1 MATTPSTAST
11 SPPSD
16 TIRAGYGRVNKEF
29 KANKATIGYLHSL
42 SKRTNLYADLYRE
55 KTQIDTY
62 NGVALGM
69 NHTF

>member
-1 MATTPSTAST
+1 
-11 SPPSD
+11 
-16 TIRAGYGRVNKEF
+16 
-29 KANKATIGYLHSL
+29 L

-55 KTQIDTY
+55 TIVESH